1 VRRRGRPG
9 ANAGPE
15 QILLV
20 LEDAVNP
27 LAIRMSLPNHTT
39 HTLKQA
45 LYTMGRLAS
54 TRPAEPAAR
63 RIVGDALLVSQ
74 LGVGAGAWGAHVQS
88 LKSRYGFDEAALSW
102 LLFAAAAGVVCAL
115 FAGFIPLGKLA
126 ELVNIGTL
134 FAFVMVCLGVVVLR
148 ITQPNLP
155 RPFKTPWS
163 PLVPLLGAASC
174 GALMTFLPLD
184 TWVRFAGWLAMGVAF
199 YFLYSMKHSALALE
213 SP

>member
-1 VRRRGRPG
+1 
-9 ANAGPE
+9 
-15 QILLV
+15 
-20 LEDAVNP
+20 
-27 LAIRMSLPNHTT
+27 
-39 HTLKQA
+39 
-45 LYTMGRLAS
+45 
-54 TRPAEPAAR
+54 
-63 RIVGDALLVSQ
+63 
-74 LGVGAGAWGAHVQS
+74 
-88 LKSRYGFDEAALSW
+88 
-102 LLFAAAAGVVCAL
+102 L

-174 GALMTFLPLD
+174 TALMAFLPLD
-184 TWVRFAGWLAMGVAF
+184 TWLRFVVWLALGVAF

-213 SP
+213 SPAA